1 MHAIMRFESFL
12 EGLVERSFAR
22 LFRARMQPVEIAKRL
37 AREMEAGRIVGV
49 SSVMVPNH
57 YSVSLSDQDYAV
69 FAPIRSSLE
78 QEMAR
83 YLARFAHER
92 GYATTAPPEVHI
104 APDSTLRP
112 RHLVAVG
119 RLTELPP
126 GTAPSTEQLE
136 HTRLMPRMPVEAPR
150 QGGGTPTVA
159 HLTLGET
166 TYPLVGPDVALGRG
180 LENTIVLEDRRVSR
194 SHARLILTSGHWTV
208 RDEGST
214 NGTFVNGRMVTQH
227 ALKNG
232 DRLSLGGLELI
243 FHQHRQGTQ

>member
-49 SSVMVPNH
+49 SSVMVPNR

-83 YLARFAHER
+83 YLARFAYER

-104 APDSTLRP
+104 ASDSTLRP
-112 RHLVAVG
+112 RQIVVVG
-119 RLTELPP
+119 RLTEPP
-126 GTAPSTEQLE
+126 SQAVPSTEPLE
-136 HTRLMPRMPVEAPR
+136 RTKMMPRMPSEAPP
-150 QGGGTPTVA
+150 QGGATPTVA

-194 SHARLILTSGHWTV
+194 SHARLILAHGHWTV

-243 FHQHRQGTQ
+243 FHQRRQGTQ